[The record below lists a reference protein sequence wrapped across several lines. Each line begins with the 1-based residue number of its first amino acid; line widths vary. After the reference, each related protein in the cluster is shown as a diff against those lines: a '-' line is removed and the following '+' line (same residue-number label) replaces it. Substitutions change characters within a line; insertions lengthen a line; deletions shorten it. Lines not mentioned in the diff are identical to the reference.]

1 MLNTILK
8 SRGND
13 KQCFWVRNKP
23 LFVPRSWNCLQ
34 SECVGL
40 EMKFPAS
47 KAAKILSSASVQAT
61 KYLRLPKNAFS
72 FILHQL
78 HSFVRLFVRFFILCV
93 LSTLAIT
100 IFLSKKT
107 SLVFYLTGEVKNK
120 QKSNFHHFL
129 KISNHSRRKSD

>member
-1 MLNTILK
+1 
-8 SRGND
+8 
-13 KQCFWVRNKP
+13 
-23 LFVPRSWNCLQ
+23 
-34 SECVGL
+34 
-40 EMKFPAS
+40 MKFPAS

-78 HSFVRLFVRFFILCV
+78 HSFVRSFVRSFGRFFICLFCINFFRSFVRLFGRSFVRFFILCV